1 MRFYVYIF
9 CWVFC
14 LKGLALLNDLA
25 KDYVFKWPV
34 HIVDKSL
41 NFLFLLKMTLM
52 VLGVFRGII
61 WLKDRTLDAP
71 ATFKNAHLGV
81 MVVMLFL
88 ALLLIGSIFSSATF
102 EFLPINNYSLLYLIV
117 TSLCVLYIAL
127 ELNDQMRRLAA
138 LHKNFDETKKS
149 GIKALCK
156 KLIKEAQSSIGLVYR
171 ELNPDS
177 KGMVSAGE
185 LMAQPWEFACFLA
198 EELDVLAGR
207 PDVTHIVIGKN
218 KYELFNYSSDSRE
231 PGNLKVF
238 TNAIDL
244 ARYCASMQIN
254 VAVRIALLADP
265 RYVNSESGKTF
276 EDLQTKTY
284 LLMDYQEMLKEKLS
298 QCLKTGRAKAINWFL
313 NYLLN

>member
-1 MRFYVYIF
+1 M
-9 CWVFC
+9 
-14 LKGLALLNDLA
+14 LNDLA
-25 KDYVFKWPV
+25 KDDVFKWPF
-34 HIVDKSL
+34 HIVDKSII
-41 NFLFLLKMTLM
+41 FLFLLKMTLM

-71 ATFKNAHLGV
+71 VTFKNVHLGV

-88 ALLLIGSIFSSATF
+88 ALFIIGSIFSSAVF
-102 EFLPINNYSLLYLIV
+102 EFLSINNYGLLYLIV

-127 ELNDQMRRLAA
+127 ELNDQRRRFVA
-138 LHKNFDETKKS
+138 LHKSFNETKKTV
-149 GIKALCK
+149 IKALCK

-171 ELNPDS
+171 EPNPDS

-198 EELDVLAGR
+198 EKLDVLAGR

-218 KYELFNYSSDSRE
+218 KYEIFNYSSDSRE
-231 PGNLKVF
+231 PSNLKIF

-284 LLMDYQEMLKEKLS
+284 LLMDYQEMIKEKLS
-298 QCLKTGRAKAINWFL
+298 RCLKSGRAGVVNWFV